1 MKVCLQGMA
10 RRWQGIARAGKARQ
24 VERNAMHGKGQQ
36 GKARQSKAAWQ
47 IRKGKLRQGKSRQ
60 GKAIPGQ
67 HQGNTRVTRG
77 QGQEARPG
85 GKARNDTR
93 GRPQKGREKIV
104 GPRSRGYFDPPAIYR
119 RSWSR
124 GVFFGEIKKRVKLI
138 GRKIVVLYTPDKL
151 GKTIGKFLNIY
162 FSHDI

>member
-1 MKVCLQGMA
+1 M
-10 RRWQGIARAGKARQ
+10 
-24 VERNAMHGKGQQ
+24 Q
-36 GKARQSKAAWQ
+36 GKARQSKAKQ
-47 IRKGKLRQGKSRQ
+47 GKARQGKVRQGKARQGKARQGEARQGKARQGKARQGKARQGKSRQ

-124 GVFFGEIKKRVKLI
+124 GVFFGEIKKKSEINRPKNSCTLHT
-138 GRKIVVLYTPDKL
+138 G
-151 GKTIGKFLNIY
+151 
-162 FSHDI
+162 

>member
-1 MKVCLQGMA
+1 MIHLLTLTLTLTLTLKQ
-10 RRWQGIARAGKARQ
+10 GKARQ
-24 VERNAMHGKGQQ
+24 GKARQGKARQGKASRTQRNAWQGEAGQ

-124 GVFFGEIKKRVKLI
+124 GVFFGEIKKKSEINRPKNSCTLHT
-138 GRKIVVLYTPDKL
+138 G
-151 GKTIGKFLNIY
+151 
-162 FSHDI
+162 